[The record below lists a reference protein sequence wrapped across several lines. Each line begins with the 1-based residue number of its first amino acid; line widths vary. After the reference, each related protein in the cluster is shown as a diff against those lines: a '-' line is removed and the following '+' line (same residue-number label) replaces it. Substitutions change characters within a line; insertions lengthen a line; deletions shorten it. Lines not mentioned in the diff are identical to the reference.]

1 MAATG
6 NEHLWG
12 FLRYARVNPH
22 TSLNGVH
29 FDELD
34 EMARIYAR
42 VNETGASAS
51 ETDPGTYD
59 STTDIPGKT
68 TANEDGTGIGFEN
81 PTLALTDQARYPQSH
96 IFTTAGEP
104 I

>member
-12 FLRYARVNPH
+12 FLRYARANPH
-22 TSLNGVH
+22 GSLSGVH

-34 EMARIYAR
+34 AMAQIYAR
-42 VNETGASAS
+42 VNETGATAT

-68 TANEDGTGIGFEN
+68 TTNEDGTGIGFQN
-81 PTLALTDQARYPQSH
+81 PTSALTDQARYPQSH
-96 IFTTAGEP
+96 IFTNAGAP

>member
-12 FLRYARVNPH
+12 FLRYARANPH
-22 TSLNGVH
+22 MSLNGVH

-42 VNETGASAS
+42 VNETGATAS

-59 STTDIPGKT
+59 STTDIPGLT
-68 TANEDGTGIGFEN
+68 TANTDGAGVGFET
-81 PTLALTDQARYPQSH
+81 PTSLLTDQARYPQSH
-96 IFTTAGEP
+96 LFTAAGAP